1 QIKDTQSSL
10 SVSGQLSSSSS
21 VSFVLAQLQQRH
33 KSVQHNPAEKQEHL
47 PVSQAPLQPQ
57 CITCKTLSGAGF
69 LVIQVQ
75 GPILYERSTFSRLWS
90 TYILFADDTL
100 VMSMIRVLL
109 PVPVKTYKLH
119 GKSVCTLTAMT
130 ATSVSELLIMTA
142 LCSHSACCA
151 CKNNNRSST
160 TRTDCTPSLTVTQ

>member
-1 QIKDTQSSL
+1 
-10 SVSGQLSSSSS
+10 
-21 VSFVLAQLQQRH
+21 
-33 KSVQHNPAEKQEHL
+33 
-47 PVSQAPLQPQ
+47 
-57 CITCKTLSGAGF
+57 TLSGAGF

-75 GPILYERSTFSRLWS
+75 GPILYLPTTFSRLWS

-109 PVPVKTYKLH
+109 PVPVKTYNLH

-142 LCSHSACCA
+142 LCSSAACCA
-151 CKNNNRSST
+151 CKNTLVSHSS
-160 TRTDCTPSLTVTQ
+160 